1 MVYAGKDQE
10 VGMSSKLVSPE
21 DGAGHMPER
30 TIDELLQENAE
41 LRAALDARTQENTLL
56 NEVISTVGSTLKLD
70 EVLRHLVDTLVRAI
84 SCHAAFIYLYD
95 RDKERLILAS
105 TSEPYSHLVGKI
117 ELALGEGITGWVGMT
132 LQPVILKEE
141 AMNDPRFRYFPEL
154 EEEKFQSTMTVPIVA
169 KDRHLIGIITMHT
182 TAPYEFTEQHQ
193 VFVSNT
199 AALVAGA
206 IENAQLYENTQ
217 RKLNILTNLSV
228 LSQTISSGQYLDDML
243 RSLATLTAQII
254 EVDLCVIMLLDSA
267 RGRLTVRASS
277 PNLSDRALSFR
288 AIDVDRQAWDKLRD
302 FNEHGQFPEM
312 NTDVLERLNP
322 IKDSHYKSLL
332 SLPLI
337 AGTEHLGLINCYSS
351 KARRYTAED
360 STLLSTIANQV
371 ALAIKNSHLVDL
383 LAQKNLIKGFF
394 DDLAHGTYDS
404 EDTLRQRA
412 NFLGCDLSRPHAI
425 VTIEI
430 AHLDTGDGKE
440 YGYSTAQHTQL
451 RESSE
456 RRTRLKEQGDV
467 RESTSTQR
475 GARELKGAPQA
486 RHSGANSP
494 SHHVPTPLSRAEQA
508 PPPHHVPTP
517 APTDRLEV
525 HKRISGQ
532 IRRRVVDIF
541 PGSLVYERENLVTC
555 IVCLSKDPSGSRLKT
570 WLRDL
575 FQQMR
580 NEHKVLLSAGIGNV
594 CRDAG
599 DYRRGFAEAGEALQM
614 GQSLNH
620 EGGVTHFNDL
630 GVYRYLYKIARMDDL
645 RDMYQDQVG
654 RIANYDARK
663 GTDLLDT
670 LETYLECAGNLT
682 RTSNRLYVHRNTLIQ
697 RLDRLQSLCDIDLQE
712 RSNWLTLQVAI
723 KVYKLRNGV

>member
-1 MVYAGKDQE
+1 
-10 VGMSSKLVSPE
+10 MSSRLVSSE
-21 DGAGHMPER
+21 DGAGHVPER
-30 TIDELLQENAE
+30 TIGELLQENTE
-41 LRAALDARTQENTLL
+41 LRAALEARMQENSLL

-95 RDKERLILAS
+95 WDKERLILAS
-105 TSEPYSHLVGKI
+105 TSEQYSYLVGKI

-154 EEEKFQSTMTVPIVA
+154 EEEKFQSIMTVPILA
-169 KDRHLIGIITMHT
+169 KDRRLIGIITMHT
-182 TAPYEFTEQHQ
+182 VAPYEFSEQHQ

-217 RKLNILTNLSV
+217 RKLNILTSLSV

-243 RSLATLTAQII
+243 RSLATLTARII
-254 EVDLCVIMLLDSA
+254 EVDLCVIMLLDQA
-267 RGRLTVRASS
+267 RGRLMARASS

-288 AIDVDRQAWDKLRD
+288 PIDVDRQVWEKLRD
-302 FNEHGQFPEM
+302 YNAHGQFPEM
-312 NTDVLERLNP
+312 STHALARLNP
-322 IKDSHYKSLL
+322 IKDSHYRSLL

-337 AGTEHLGLINCYSS
+337 AGTEQLGLINCYSS
-351 KARRYTAED
+351 KARRYTSED

-371 ALAIKNSHLVDL
+371 ALAIKNSHLADM
-383 LAQKNLIKGFF
+383 LAQKNLVKGFF
-394 DDLAHGTYDS
+394 EDLMQGTYDT
-404 EDTLRQRA
+404 EDALRQRA
-412 NFLGCDLSRPHAI
+412 NFLGCDLSKPHAI

-430 AHLDTGDGKE
+430 AHLDADNGE
-440 YGYSTAQHTQL
+440 
-451 RESSE
+451 ESISE
-456 RRTRLKEQGDV
+456 
-467 RESTSTQR
+467 QR
-475 GARELKGAPQA
+475 DAR
-486 RHSGANSP
+486 N
-494 SHHVPTPLSRAEQA
+494 
-508 PPPHHVPTP
+508 P
-517 APTDRLEV
+517 APTEERLEV

-532 IRRRVVDIF
+532 LRRRIADNY
-541 PGSLVYERENLVTC
+541 PGSLVYERENLLTC
-555 IVCLSKDPSGSRLKT
+555 IVCLSKDPSGARLKT

-575 FQQMR
+575 FHQVR
-580 NEHKVLLSAGIGNV
+580 HEHTVRLSAGIGNV
-594 CRDAG
+594 CRNAE
-599 DYRRGFAEAGEALQM
+599 DYRRGFAESGEALQM
-614 GQSLNH
+614 GQNLQR

-645 RDMYQDQVG
+645 SDMYQDQVG
-654 RIANYDARK
+654 RIASYDARK

-697 RLDRLQSLCDIDLQE
+697 RLERLQSLCEIDVQE
-712 RSNWLTLQVAI
+712 RGNWLTLQVAI
-723 KVYKLRNGV
+723 KVYKLRTGGMGDADGRV